1 MEEQGATGFIG
12 PKGSRG
18 TTGFMVIYI
27 YIYIYIIIIFFFMF
41 NVSVL
46 QTIRFNDYEGLL
58 ISL

>member
-27 YIYIYIIIIFFFMF
+27 YIYIYYYIFFYVQRQCFA
-41 NVSVL
+41 NYKV
-46 QTIRFNDYEGLL
+46 Q
-58 ISL
+58 

>member
-27 YIYIYIIIIFFFMF
+27 YFFMF

-46 QTIRFNDYEGLL
+46 QTIRFIDYEGLL
-58 ISL
+58 MSL